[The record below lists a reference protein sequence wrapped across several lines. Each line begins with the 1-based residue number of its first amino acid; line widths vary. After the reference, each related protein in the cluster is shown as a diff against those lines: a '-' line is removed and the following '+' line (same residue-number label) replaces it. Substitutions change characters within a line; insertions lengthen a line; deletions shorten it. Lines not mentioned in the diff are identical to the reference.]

1 MTAARRSHEDEG
13 ELPSQIG
20 APESSAGG
28 AGRAD
33 PVFHPNNGE
42 VNRSNQF
49 REIPDRFSQQL
60 RRSEIDEPAQRKS
73 RRG

>member
-33 PVFHPNNGE
+33 PVFHPNN
-42 VNRSNQF
+42 
-49 REIPDRFSQQL
+49 
-60 RRSEIDEPAQRKS
+60 DEAHRNKSSAKLGVVHYTSSPAWCRHVPS
-73 RRG
+73 GIHA